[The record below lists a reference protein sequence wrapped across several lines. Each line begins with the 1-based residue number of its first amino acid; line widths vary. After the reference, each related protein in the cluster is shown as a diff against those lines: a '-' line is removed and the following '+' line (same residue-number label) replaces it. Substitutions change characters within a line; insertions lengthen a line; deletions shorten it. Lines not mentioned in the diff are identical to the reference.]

1 MISAPRKSLLLAGA
15 LFAALSLSACGA
27 ESDPSVGINEGAY
40 VDVGDVAYQVQISRV
55 LNPKSQEDPSYLV
68 GVPAAERRLGRDE
81 QWFAVFLRAQNF
93 GDHPLDVANKFRIVD
108 TDIPKGQEYEPV
120 ALDPKVNVFAWNPTQ
135 QLDPWFI
142 YPDASSVAGTGPVRQ
157 GGELLFKIKNSVYQN
172 RPLVLEILG
181 DNGKPVAEVDL
192 DL

>member
-15 LFAALSLSACGA
+15 LCAALSLSACGG
-27 ESDPSVGINEGAY
+27 EGETSIGINEGAY
-40 VDVGDVAYQVQISRV
+40 VDVGDVAYQVQISRI

-68 GVPAAERRLGRDE
+68 GVPAGELRLRRDE

-108 TDIPKGQEYEPV
+108 TDVPKGQEYEPIE
-120 ALDPKVNVFAWNPTQ
+120 LDPKVNVFAWNPTQ
-135 QLDPWFI
+135 KLDPWFI

-157 GGELLFKIKNSVYQN
+157 GGELLFKIKNSIYQN

>member
-15 LFAALSLSACGA
+15 LCAALTLSACGA

-68 GVPAAERRLGRDE
+68 GVPAGDLKLGPNE

-93 GDHPLDVANKFRIVD
+93 GDHPLGVANNFRIVD
-108 TDIPKGQEYEPV
+108 TDVPKGQVYNPIK
-120 ALDPKVNVFAWNPTQ
+120 LDAKVNVFAWNPTQ

-157 GGELLFKIKNSVYQN
+157 GGELLFKIKNTVYQN

-181 DNGKPVAEVDL
+181 ADGKKQAAVSL

>member
-1 MISAPRKSLLLAGA
+1 MISAPKKTLFAAAA
-15 LFAALSLSACGA
+15 LCAALSLSACGA

-40 VDVGDVAYQVQISRV
+40 VDVGDVAYQVQISRT

-68 GVPAAERRLGRDE
+68 GVPASENKLGSNE

-93 GDHPLDVANKFRIVD
+93 GDHPLPVATKFRIVD
-108 TDIPKGQEYEPV
+108 TDIPKGQEYEPIK
-120 ALDPKVNVFAWNPTQ
+120 LDPKVNIFAWNPTKK
-135 QLDPWFI
+135 LDPWFI

-157 GGELLFKIKNSVYQN
+157 GGELLFKISNTVYQN
-172 RPLVLEILG
+172 RPLILEILG
-181 DNGKPVAEVDL
+181 NDGKPVAEVDL